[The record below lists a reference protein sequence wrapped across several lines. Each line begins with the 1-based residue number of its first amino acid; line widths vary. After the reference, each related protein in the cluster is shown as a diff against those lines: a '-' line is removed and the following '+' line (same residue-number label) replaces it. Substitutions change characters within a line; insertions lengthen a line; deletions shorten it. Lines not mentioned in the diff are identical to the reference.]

1 MLPTGPG
8 AEMLGAVAV
17 SPSDVSPAPAPGR
30 KEQTQERIVNAALAL
45 FATRGYEGTSISAV
59 AAHARVS
66 RAAVF
71 WHFGDKEG
79 LFRETFRRMLTPFF
93 TEIAAN
99 LEHIPP
105 RQRVFEILS
114 AYERVVEEN
123 EVAIRSFVRWLL
135 ESEKLRASLRETLF
149 ALHDALVKDICDT
162 LVAAGG
168 ASEAS
173 SGAAIAP
180 ALRTVAPDRELHEP
194 PQARPAQLAIAR
206 VRIEQREQ
214 QGIEAWIVDKS
225 WLEIVFILDR
235 LHFVLS
241 IDFTNF

>member
-1 MLPTGPG
+1 MLLQVSHSEPKASEGHKGGRTEATGP
-8 AEMLGAVAV
+8 AL
-17 SPSDVSPAPAPGR
+17 GR
-30 KEQTQERIVNAALAL
+30 KEQTQERIVHAALAL

-79 LFRETFRRMLTPFF
+79 LFRETFRRMLMPFF

-135 ESEKLRASLRETLF
+135 ESEKLRTSLLETLF
-149 ALHDALVKDICDT
+149 ALHDALVRDVSETLGAANGSDGSDAVGAA
-162 LVAAGG
+162 LVAMLDGNLLL
-168 ASEAS
+168 
-173 SGAAIAP
+173 
-180 ALRTVAPDRELHEP
+180 ALLDPNARNRELRRAGLRRLVE
-194 PQARPAQLAIAR
+194 LAIGNGN
-206 VRIEQREQ
+206 E
-214 QGIEAWIVDKS
+214 
-225 WLEIVFILDR
+225 
-235 LHFVLS
+235 
-241 IDFTNF
+241 

>member
-1 MLPTGPG
+1 MLALVQASRSEPKASGVHKG
-8 AEMLGAVAV
+8 DALV
-17 SPSDVSPAPAPGR
+17 PAPVRGR
-30 KEQTQERIVNAALAL
+30 KEETQERIVAAALAL
-45 FATRGYEGTSISAV
+45 FATRGYEGTSISAI

-79 LFRETFRRMLTPFF
+79 LFRETFRRMLMPFF

-135 ESEKLRASLRETLF
+135 ESEKLRTSLLETLF
-149 ALHDALVKDICDT
+149 ALHDALIRDVSETLGAANGIDGSDAVGAA
-162 LVAAGG
+162 LVAMLDGNLLL
-168 ASEAS
+168 
-173 SGAAIAP
+173 
-180 ALRTVAPDRELHEP
+180 ALLDPNARNRELRRAGLRRLVE
-194 PQARPAQLAIAR
+194 LAIGNGN
-206 VRIEQREQ
+206 E
-214 QGIEAWIVDKS
+214 
-225 WLEIVFILDR
+225 
-235 LHFVLS
+235 
-241 IDFTNF
+241 